1 MKKIFAMLMI
11 GLFFTGCAGMK
22 TTAPVTVCNEFPGD
36 SLIEKYI
43 PDLRT
48 ANTLIKLSILEISRL
63 PKIKKQDIVATLD
76 DASAM
81 ADKSTYNDFF
91 TYLAAKVKFIQQNMG
106 AEVAIIG
113 ADLVQFQGVNLPI
126 SDKDRCY
133 IKYQIQQDRDQVL
146 PWIK

>member
-1 MKKIFAMLMI
+1 MKKILALLAIVILM
-11 GLFFTGCAGMK
+11 TGCAGMK
-22 TTAPVTVCNEFPGD
+22 TTAPVTVCSEFPGD

-43 PDLRT
+43 PDLRS
-48 ANTLIKLSILEISRL
+48 ANTLIKLSILEVSKL
-63 PKIKKQDIVATLD
+63 TQVKKQDIVKVLD
-76 DASAM
+76 EASAL

-91 TYLAAKVKFIQQNMG
+91 IYLAAKVKFIQQNMG
-106 AEVAIIG
+106 PEVAIIG
-113 ADLVQFQGVNLPI
+113 SDLVAFQGVALPI